1 MKDNDQMK
9 YDQMYLVPVQI
20 YNKIINAIPNKSER
34 DTIED
39 YNKVDTSEIDS
50 TQSISQE
57 PDENTDQVQDGI
69 VDDFDDSTKGQALDD
84 LDNSTNSQGLKVDE
98 CQEIMKKL
106 NDLEN
111 IITKKS
117 NDHQSDVRNIDHI
130 HDRRKPFVK
139 SIDLGEVSQNQSKDT
154 NFGDRPESCGQ
165 NNKTVDQ
172 NETRDVSMS
181 DDHEGS
187 NDTSTNQNN
196 SHNSANSKKKW
207 ICDICGKSFSTNW
220 TKKRHIR
227 TIHKKSEIQ
236 TKKKQEMSKGEVI
249 TRKRKPREPIEGND
263 NSENKRIKL
272 DLKRKSNQGD
282 NKKLKFPKW

>member
-98 CQEIMKKL
+98 CQEIMKK
-106 NDLEN
+106 
-111 IITKKS
+111 
-117 NDHQSDVRNIDHI
+117 
-130 HDRRKPFVK
+130 
-139 SIDLGEVSQNQSKDT
+139 
-154 NFGDRPESCGQ
+154 
-165 NNKTVDQ
+165 
-172 NETRDVSMS
+172 
-181 DDHEGS
+181 
-187 NDTSTNQNN
+187 
-196 SHNSANSKKKW
+196 
-207 ICDICGKSFSTNW
+207 
-220 TKKRHIR
+220 
-227 TIHKKSEIQ
+227 
-236 TKKKQEMSKGEVI
+236 
-249 TRKRKPREPIEGND
+249 
-263 NSENKRIKL
+263 
-272 DLKRKSNQGD
+272 
-282 NKKLKFPKW
+282 